1 MAGSF
6 VAVQKSKSNGR
17 RAKVAVIVPV
27 YNSLATLQELIDR
40 LCASLASITKNFEV
54 ILVDDRGPQAVW
66 PVIEAAGQKDARV
79 KGLRLSR
86 NFGQHAAISAGLETA
101 NADWYVVMDCDLQDL
116 PEDIPKLYQHAVD
129 NKLDSVL
136 AFRASHDV
144 GRRRRFGSLVFNKTL
159 EHLADIPASSQVGNF
174 RIFNNAM
181 AVSYRM
187 YPEKMRLFPAL
198 MSHIGFEVGQF
209 DVSRPDRIEGESNY
223 TISKLFQL
231 GFDSIV
237 SNTIKPM
244 YYLAGFGIF
253 ISVIAVLLALVVV
266 VRALVFGAPTEGW
279 ASLMTVV
286 MLMGGIQI
294 FVISFVG
301 IYVGKVFFEVKDRPV
316 YIVSSTSNIKG
327 S

>member
-1 MAGSF
+1 MAGRST
-6 VAVQKSKSNGR
+6 KPKNGR
-17 RAKVAVIVPV
+17 VNTAVIVPV

-40 LCASLASITKNFEV
+40 LVTSLSSYTEDYEIV
-54 ILVDDRGPQAVW
+54 LVDDRGPQAVW
-66 PVIEAAGQKDARV
+66 PLIEAAGKANKRV

-86 NFGQHAAISAGLETA
+86 NFGQHAAISAGLDA
-101 NADWYVVMDCDLQDL
+101 ADAEWYVVMDCDLQDM
-116 PEDIPKLYQHAVD
+116 PEDIPNLYAHAIKH
-129 NKLDSVL
+129 KLDSVL
-136 AFRASHDV
+136 AFRAEHGV
-144 GRRRRFGSLVFNKTL
+144 RRRRRLGSAIFNKTL
-159 EHLADIPASSQVGNF
+159 EKLADIPASSQVGNF
-174 RIFNNAM
+174 RIFNDAM
-181 AVSYRM
+181 AKSYRM

-198 MSHIGFEVGQF
+198 MSHIGFEVGQL

-223 TISKLFQL
+223 TLKKLFQL

-244 YYLAGFGIF
+244 YYLAAFGIF
-253 ISVIAVLLALVVV
+253 ISIVAVLLASFVVI
-266 VRALVFGAPTEGW
+266 RALAFGVVAEGW

-316 YIVSSTSNIKG
+316 FIVADTSNIEGKR

>member
-1 MAGSF
+1 MATRNTKPKTS
-6 VAVQKSKSNGR
+6 
-17 RAKVAVIVPV
+17 RANTAVIVPV
-27 YNSLATLQELIDR
+27 YNSLATLPDLIER
-40 LCASLASITKNFEV
+40 LVSSLSSYTQNYEI

-66 PVIEAAGQKDARV
+66 PVIQQAGAKNEKI
-79 KGLRLSR
+79 KGIRLSR

-101 NADWYVVMDCDLQDL
+101 DADWYVVMDCDLQDR
-116 PEDIPKLYQHAVD
+116 PEDIPNLYKHAIE

-136 AFRASHDV
+136 AFRASHEV
-144 GRRRRFGSLVFNKTL
+144 RRRRRLGSFVFNKTL

-174 RIFNNAM
+174 RIFNDAM
-181 AVSYRM
+181 ANSFRM

-198 MSHIGFEVGQF
+198 MSHVGFEVGQF
-209 DVSRPDRIEGESNY
+209 EVSRPDRVEGESNY
-223 TISKLFQL
+223 TFRKLFQL

-244 YYLAGFGIF
+244 YYLAGFGIL
-253 ISVIAVLLALVVV
+253 ISVIAVLLALTVV
-266 VRALVFGAPTEGW
+266 VRAIVFGVSAEGW

-316 YIVSSTSNIKG
+316 FIVAETSNLEGIP